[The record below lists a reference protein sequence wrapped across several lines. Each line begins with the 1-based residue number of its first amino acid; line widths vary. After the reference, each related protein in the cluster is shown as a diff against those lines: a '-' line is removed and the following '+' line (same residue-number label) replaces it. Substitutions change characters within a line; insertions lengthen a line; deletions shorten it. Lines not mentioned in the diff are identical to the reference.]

1 MPLNSD
7 TPTRDLPLP
16 MPPPTDFLRQI
27 SICSVLSFS
36 LSCVA
41 FAAPGKSPDRQ
52 PNVVIIFTDDQ
63 GYGDVGV
70 FGATA
75 YATPNL
81 DRMARE
87 GRRFT
92 DFHVAQPV
100 CSASRA
106 ALLTGCYPNR
116 IGLPGA
122 LGPQSAKGISDGETT
137 LAQMFKQKGYATGM
151 AGKWHLG
158 DKPQFLPVRHGFD
171 EFFGLPYSSDMWPL
185 HPEAKPGAYPPIPLL
200 EGEGVLKT
208 DLTHADQEQL
218 TTQYAERAVQFIE
231 KNKDKPFF
239 FYLAPNT
246 PHVPLHVSEKFKGKS
261 GAGLYGDVIMEIDW
275 AVGEVLNAIKKN
287 NLDENTLVIFSSD
300 NGPWL
305 SYGNHA
311 GSAGPF
317 REGKGTNFEGGHRE
331 PCIMRWPGHLP
342 ANSVCK
348 EPLMTID
355 IFPTLARLIGAELPK
370 HKIDGLDVWPILADV
385 PGATNP
391 HDAYYFYYNQ
401 NDLQAVRSG
410 QWKLLFAHT
419 ARTMNGQEPGKD
431 GRPGKYRPL
440 PVEHS
445 LYNLLA
451 DPGETRDVSA
461 EQPEAL
467 KRLETLAE
475 IIRADLGDTLTKR
488 AATGAR
494 PPGK

>member
-1 MPLNSD
+1 MK
-7 TPTRDLPLP
+7 
-16 MPPPTDFLRQI
+16 FLRVTLTCVLALL
-27 SICSVLSFS
+27 CSVDVTLATSRK
-36 LSCVA
+36 
-41 FAAPGKSPDRQ
+41 PTPRP

-75 YATPNL
+75 FPTPNL

-92 DFHVAQPV
+92 DFHAAQPV
-100 CSASRA
+100 CTASRA

-122 LGPQSAKGISDGETT
+122 LGPKSFIGISSQETT
-137 LAQMFKQKGYATGM
+137 LAQLFKSKGYATGM

-158 DKPQFLPVRHGFD
+158 HLPQHLPVCHGFD
-171 EFFGLPYSSDMWPL
+171 EFFGLPYSSDMWPH
-185 HPEAKPGAYPPIPLL
+185 HPEASPGSYPPLPLF
-200 EGEGVLKT
+200 ENDRVLNG
-208 DLTHADQEQL
+208 DLTPADQDQL
-218 TTQYAERAVQFIE
+218 TTQYAERAVRFIE
-231 KNKDKPFF
+231 TNKDKPFF

-246 PHVPLHVSEKFKGKS
+246 PHVPLHVSNKFKGKS
-261 GAGLYGDVIMEIDW
+261 GGGLYGDVIMEIDW
-275 AVGEVLNAIKKN
+275 AVGEVLNALKRN
-287 NLDENTLVIFSSD
+287 NLDADTLVIFSSD

-331 PCIMRWPGHLP
+331 PCIMRWPGRLP

-355 IFPTLARLIGAELPK
+355 IFPTIARLIGAELPA
-370 HKIDGLDVWPILADV
+370 HKIDGLDIWPVLADL
-385 PGATNP
+385 PAAKNP

-410 QWKLLFAHT
+410 EWKLLFAHT
-419 ARTMNGQEPGKD
+419 TRTMNGQPQGKD
-431 GRPGKYRPL
+431 GVPGKYRPQ
-440 PVEHS
+440 PIKRA
-445 LYNLLA
+445 LYNLTS
-451 DPGETRDVSA
+451 DPGETQDVSA
-461 EQPEAL
+461 SHPEIIT
-467 KRLETLAE
+467 RLEAFAE
-475 IIRADLGDTLTKR
+475 NARVDLGDDLTKR

>member
-1 MPLNSD
+1 MSPLAKS
-7 TPTRDLPLP
+7 
-16 MPPPTDFLRQI
+16 LRPF
-27 SICSVLSFS
+27 VLAIASS
-36 LSCVA
+36 LSLALVA
-41 FAAPGKSPDRQ
+41 HGTSPSNAGRP

-75 YATPNL
+75 YPTPNL
-81 DRMARE
+81 DRMAQE

-122 LGPQSAKGISDGETT
+122 LGPNSKTGLSDQEVT
-137 LAQMFKQKGYATGM
+137 LAQMFKSKGYATGM

-158 DKPQFLPVRHGFD
+158 DKPQFLPLRHGFD
-171 EFFGLPYSSDMWPL
+171 EFLGLPYSSDMWPL
-185 HPEAKPGAYPPIPLL
+185 HPEAKSGTYPPIPLL
-200 EGEGVLKT
+200 EGEGILKA

-218 TTQYAERAVQFIE
+218 LTQYTEKAVQFIE

-246 PHVPLHVSEKFKGKS
+246 PHVPLHVSDKFKGKS

-275 AVGEVLNAIKKN
+275 SVGEVLNALKRN
-287 NLDENTLVIFSSD
+287 GLDENTLVIFSSD

-305 SYGNHA
+305 SYGNYA

-348 EPLMTID
+348 EPLVTID
-355 IFPTLARLIGAELPK
+355 IFPTLARLIGAELPQ
-370 HKIDGLDVWPILADV
+370 HKIDGLDVWPILADL
-385 PGATNP
+385 PGAKNP
-391 HDAYYFYYNQ
+391 HEAYYFYYNR

-410 QWKLLFAHT
+410 EWKLLFAHT
-419 ARTMNGQEPGKD
+419 SRTMNGQEPGRD
-431 GRPGKYRPL
+431 GLPGKYIPFVVQ
-440 PVEHS
+440 PS
-445 LYNLLA
+445 LYNLTT
-451 DPGETRDVSA
+451 DPGETKDVS
-461 EQPEAL
+461 ENNPDVV
-467 KRLETLAE
+467 KRLKALAE
-475 IIRADLGDTLTKR
+475 NIRADLGDDLTKQP
-488 AATGAR
+488 ATGAR
-494 PPGK
+494 PSGK

>member
-1 MPLNSD
+1 
-7 TPTRDLPLP
+7 
-16 MPPPTDFLRQI
+16 
-27 SICSVLSFS
+27 VL
-36 LSCVA
+36 
-41 FAAPGKSPDRQ
+41 
-52 PNVVIIFTDDQ
+52 IFTDDQ

-75 YATPNL
+75 FPTPRL
-81 DRMARE
+81 DQMARE

-122 LGPQSAKGISDGETT
+122 LGPKSAIGISAAETT
-137 LAQMFKQKGYATGM
+137 LAQMFKSRGYTTGM

-158 DKPQFLPVRHGFD
+158 HLPQHLPVRHGFD
-171 EFFGLPYSSDMWPL
+171 EFFGLPYSSDMWPH
-185 HPEAKPGAYPPIPLL
+185 HPEAKPGSYPPLPLF
-200 EGEGVLKT
+200 EGERVINP

-218 TTQYAERAVQFIE
+218 TTQYAERAVEFIHR
-231 KNKDKPFF
+231 NKDKPFF

-246 PHVPLHVSEKFKGKS
+246 PHVPLHVSDKFKGRS

-275 AVGEVLNAIKKN
+275 AVGEVLDALKQNH
-287 NLDENTLVIFSSD
+287 LEEDTLVIFSSD

-342 ANSVCK
+342 ANSECR

-355 IFPTLARLIGAELPK
+355 LFPTLARLAGADLPP
-370 HKIDGLDVWPILADV
+370 HKIDGLDVWPVLADL
-385 PGATNP
+385 PGAKNP
-391 HDAYYFYYNQ
+391 HEAYYFYHNQ

-410 QWKLLFAHT
+410 EWKLLFAHT
-419 ARTMNGQEPGKD
+419 TRTMKGQAPGVD
-431 GRPGKYRPL
+431 GHPGKYRPL
-440 PVEHS
+440 SVEPS
-445 LYNLLA
+445 LYNLTS
-451 DPGETRDVSA
+451 DPSETRDVSM
-461 EQPEAL
+461 EHPEIVE
-467 KRLETLAE
+467 RLEKLAE
-475 IIRADLGDTLTKR
+475 KARADLGDDLTKR
-488 AATGAR
+488 PPTGAR
-494 PPGK
+494 PPGT